1 MDSPY
6 AITASMSKKQPHPK
20 DPSIAV
26 RTLRVRLKD
35 KHAGLFKHQATE
47 VNLVWNFCNETSIK
61 VLERER
67 RFCTAYEM
75 DALTAGATKEGLS
88 LHSQTIQA
96 ISAEYVTRRKQFKKR
111 RLSWRSSKG
120 ARRSLGWIPFKA
132 SAIGYRDGQVRYQG
146 VPISLWDSYGLK
158 DYKLGAGTFSED
170 ARGRWYMN
178 VTVEVKRSE
187 KPKASVLNQSAL
199 GIDLGLKDLMVGSDG
214 YKVEAQS
221 FYRDFEP
228 ALAIAQRAG
237 KKERTKAIHA
247 KISNRRKDFLHKAS
261 SHMAA
266 SYTAVF
272 VGDVNAQALAKTK
285 MAKSVLDSGWSTF
298 RAMLRYKCDDAG
310 VWFKEVKE
318 SYSTQE
324 CSTCGERSGPK
335 GLEGLGVR
343 QWTCV
348 HCLTSHDR
356 DVNAAI
362 NIRNRGLEWLQKEF
376 SVGVEARAVEPSMNE
391 DSGAH
396 NPMAAPGSGRPAEGI
411 PRL

>member
-1 MDSPY
+1 M
-6 AITASMSKKQPHPK
+6 AKKQSSPK
-20 DPSIAV
+20 EPSITV

-35 KHAGLFKHQATE
+35 KHAALLKHQSGE
-47 VNLVWNFCNETSIK
+47 VNFVWNFLNETSMK
-61 VLERER
+61 VLEREG
-67 RFCTAYEM
+67 RFCTAYEL

-88 LHSQTIQA
+88 LHSQSVQA

-111 RLSWRSSKG
+111 RLSWRSCKG

-132 SAIGYRDGQVRYQG
+132 SAIAYRDGQVRYQG
-146 VPISLWDSYGLK
+146 VPLGLWDSYGLK
-158 DYKLGAGTFSED
+158 DYKLGAGSFSED

-178 VTVEVKRSE
+178 VTVEVQKTQR
-187 KPKASVLNQSAL
+187 PKASVLNQTAL
-199 GIDLGLKDLMVGSDG
+199 GIDLGLKDLMAGSDG
-214 YKVEAQS
+214 FKVEAQS
-221 FYRDFEP
+221 FYRDLEP
-228 ALAIAQRAG
+228 KLAVAQRAG

-261 SHMAA
+261 GHIAA
-266 SYTAVF
+266 SYAAVF
-272 VGDVNAQALAKTK
+272 VGDVNAQALAKTR

-298 RAMLRYKCDDAG
+298 RTMLRYKCDDAG
-310 VWFKEVKE
+310 VWFKQVKE

-348 HCLTSHDR
+348 HCLTQHDR

-376 SVGVEARAVEPSMNE
+376 SVGVEARAGEALANK
-391 DSGAH
+391 DSGASS
-396 NPMAAPGSGRPAEGI
+396 PMAAPGHGRPAEGI

>member
-1 MDSPY
+1 
-6 AITASMSKKQPHPK
+6 
-20 DPSIAV
+20 
-26 RTLRVRLKD
+26 
-35 KHAGLFKHQATE
+35 
-47 VNLVWNFCNETSIK
+47 
-61 VLERER
+61 
-67 RFCTAYEM
+67 
-75 DALTAGATKEGLS
+75 
-88 LHSQTIQA
+88 
-96 ISAEYVTRRKQFKKR
+96 
-111 RLSWRSSKG
+111 
-120 ARRSLGWIPFKA
+120 
-132 SAIGYRDGQVRYQG
+132 
-146 VPISLWDSYGLK
+146 
-158 DYKLGAGTFSED
+158 
-170 ARGRWYMN
+170 MN

-199 GIDLGLKDLMVGSDG
+199 GIDLGLKDLMAGSDG
-214 YKVEAQS
+214 SKVTAKS
-221 FYRDFEP
+221 FYRDLEP
-228 ALAIAQRAG
+228 ALAVAQRAG
-237 KKERTKAIHA
+237 KRGRTQAIHA

-261 SHMAA
+261 HHIAA
-266 SYTAVF
+266 SHAAVF

-298 RAMLRYKCDDAG
+298 RTMLRYKCDDAG

-376 SVGVEARAVEPSMNE
+376 SATGETKVGEAVASK

-396 NPMAAPGSGRPAEGI
+396 SPMAAPGHGRPTVGI
-411 PRL
+411 PCLWAWGGCQKKSKSKCV